1 MEAVFIALFFF
12 FTVVGFSTFYL
23 QKGIGTMAD
32 PMRQFG
38 LFLLNKAPAG
48 VVDLFNDEKG
58 SGAKT
63 WMNLGMIWL
72 TLAGIGTFLSLW
84 HDYDGSALDSLASI
98 GWAYDDG
105 SALDTFVNATLVTGL
120 FSILLG
126 GGLVVTNHCLP
137 RVFGGSHHAY
147 LGFHHVV

>member
-1 MEAVFIALFFF
+1 
-12 FTVVGFSTFYL
+12 
-23 QKGIGTMAD
+23 MAD

-48 VVDLFNDEKG
+48 IVDLFNDEKG

-98 GWAYDDG
+98 YFLGYYPPP
-105 SALDTFVNATLVTGL
+105 FKQKTLKCAK
-120 FSILLG
+120 I
-126 GGLVVTNHCLP
+126 
-137 RVFGGSHHAY
+137 
-147 LGFHHVV
+147 